1 MPITIKQP
9 DKKRLFTLRERLKHM
24 AESNRL
30 AYVQVSELQATADGL
45 SATLNR
51 ATKKGRHEARE
62 RAKAEENA
70 RNLKT
75 WLSQAQMELKESN
88 AAHEHTKNSQID
100 LEARLTRE
108 HRQQM
113 KALETHLTAS
123 MKHRQDRSVKTLAEK
138 VKTLNAKTK
147 SALAEAA
154 ASAEKAEKLQA
165 ELDAL
170 KQNKESSSQS
180 LRNFVANYKWLVH
193 ELDVL
198 NVPKLD

>member
-1 MPITIKQP
+1 
-9 DKKRLFTLRERLKHM
+9 
-24 AESNRL
+24 
-30 AYVQVSELQATADGL
+30 
-45 SATLNR
+45 
-51 ATKKGRHEARE
+51 
-62 RAKAEENA
+62 
-70 RNLKT
+70 
-75 WLSQAQMELKESN
+75 
-88 AAHEHTKNSQID
+88 
-100 LEARLTRE
+100 
-108 HRQQM
+108 
-113 KALETHLTAS
+113 

-180 LRNFVANYKWLVH
+180 LRDFVANYKWLVH